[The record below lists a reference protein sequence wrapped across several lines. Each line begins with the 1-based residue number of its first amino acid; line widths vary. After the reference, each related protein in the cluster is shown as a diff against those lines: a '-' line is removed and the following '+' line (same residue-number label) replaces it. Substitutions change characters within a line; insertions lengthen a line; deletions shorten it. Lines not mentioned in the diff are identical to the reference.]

1 MRPNS
6 RITRTTLRVQL
17 PEGNATSQTMKRFLL
32 LLKILHETWMSPS
45 STTWATDVILA
56 SACGLAHLIPL
67 IPHLR
72 TNLAFLLTGKRNNR
86 KHHRKKSR
94 WNQSREQSRTQRT
107 VKSQGMGDRNAGG
120 GTVCACGT
128 AGFEGGNASSNLG
141 RTVLLSCSR
150 RLFKMTFSLLC
161 TK

>member
-86 KHHRKKSR
+86 KSV
-94 WNQSREQSRTQRT
+94 SSLQRLPE
-107 VKSQGMGDRNAGG
+107 GG
-120 GTVCACGT
+120 GGDSGPSFIYAQMHDFIHSG
-128 AGFEGGNASSNLG
+128 S
-141 RTVLLSCSR
+141 
-150 RLFKMTFSLLC
+150 
-161 TK
+161 

>member
-107 VKSQGMGDRNAGG
+107 CRDCPKEVVETRDPALFMHRC
-120 GTVCACGT
+120 TT
-128 AGFEGGNASSNLG
+128 SSIQEVE
-141 RTVLLSCSR
+141 RER
-150 RLFKMTFSLLC
+150 EEA
-161 TK
+161 

>member
-86 KHHRKKSR
+86 K
-94 WNQSREQSRTQRT
+94 
-107 VKSQGMGDRNAGG
+107 VP
-120 GTVCACGT
+120 
-128 AGFEGGNASSNLG
+128 EGLTSPLG
-141 RTVLLSCSR
+141 RADPGAVLTAKGQRQRLQLPLASGSR
-150 RLFKMTFSLLC
+150 VLPGS
-161 TK
+161 